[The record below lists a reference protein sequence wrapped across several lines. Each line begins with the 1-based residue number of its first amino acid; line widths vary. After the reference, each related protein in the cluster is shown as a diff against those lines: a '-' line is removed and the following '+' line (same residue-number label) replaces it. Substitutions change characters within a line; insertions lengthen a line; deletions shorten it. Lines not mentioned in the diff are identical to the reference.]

1 MTQDYKLMASRGEK
15 AYVRTH
21 TTQRRCVQCHLVKTN
36 TTSVIRNWFQ
46 FHREAG
52 FGFTAQMNHIITKS
66 TEITET

>member
-1 MTQDYKLMASRGEK
+1 MTQDYKLMASRAEK

-21 TTQRRCVQCHLVKTN
+21 TCVQCHLVKTN

-46 FHREAG
+46 FHRETG